1 MTKVLAAALAVA
13 SCAVG
18 GFLITPASL
27 AAQPPPVAEDT
38 VAVSGDGGF
47 FSNISIDARSGP
59 SGENPTGTASF
70 VIFGTIH
77 LVGPVTCLNVLDNTA
92 VLNFR
97 DSTFG
102 LGTVSL
108 TDNGGS
114 GTDIMELAFEREPTD
129 CSPVSVGS
137 FTSTLRDGR
146 AVVVDAPPLPQTKDQ
161 CKNDGWR
168 QYGFQHQGQCVAF
181 VERGPKS

>member
-1 MTKVLAAALAVA
+1 MIKVLAAALAVA
-13 SCAVG
+13 SCVVG

-27 AAQPPPVAEDT
+27 DAHPPPAPVAADT
-38 VAVSGDGGF
+38 VAVIGSGGF

-77 LVGPVTCLNVLDNTA
+77 LSGPVTCLNVLDNSA

-108 TDNGGS
+108 TDNGGG
-114 GTDIMELAFEREPTD
+114 GTDVMELAFEREPTD

-137 FTSTLRDGR
+137 FTSTLTDGR
-146 AVVVDAPPLPQTKDQ
+146 AVVFDAPPLPQAKD
-161 CKNDGWR
+161 
-168 QYGFQHQGQCVAF
+168 
-181 VERGPKS
+181 